1 MLIPPTILVSIFLIQ
16 VTGRDQ
22 PGIVGRLTSA
32 LVGHDVRVLD
42 IQQSVIHRTVNL
54 GLLVQFQD
62 DCTPLLKD
70 LLFAGHE
77 LGLTLRTVPIEEDE
91 YEAWVARHGESRHLI
106 TLFGPCLKAEHLARI
121 SGLATEFGLD
131 ISLITRLSGRPSLR
145 NPCADSNACIE
156 LTARGTPS
164 DADLLRKEILLA
176 AQELNCDIAIQ
187 ADNMY
192 RRNRRMI
199 AFDMDSTLI
208 QAEVIDELARVHGVV
223 DQVSKITEA
232 AMNGELDFDQS
243 LRQRLRL
250 LRGLRV
256 EKLKEVAESLVLTRG
271 AERLIRTIKAI
282 GYKTAI
288 LSGGFTYFGEFL
300 QRRLGIDHVH
310 ANVLEVRNGTLT
322 GQVVGP
328 IVNGE
333 RKAELLREIAAHEH
347 IHLEQV
353 IAVGDGA
360 NDLPMLSVAGLGIAF
375 HAKPR
380 VKASA
385 KQQIS
390 TTGLDGI
397 LYLIGVRDRDVPA
410 A

>member
-1 MLIPPTILVSIFLIQ
+1 
-16 VTGRDQ
+16 
-22 PGIVGRLTSA
+22 
-32 LVGHDVRVLD
+32 
-42 IQQSVIHRTVNL
+42 
-54 GLLVQFQD
+54 
-62 DCTPLLKD
+62 
-70 LLFAGHE
+70 
-77 LGLTLRTVPIEEDE
+77 
-91 YEAWVARHGESRHLI
+91 
-106 TLFGPCLKAEHLARI
+106 
-121 SGLATEFGLD
+121 
-131 ISLITRLSGRPSLR
+131 
-145 NPCADSNACIE
+145 
-156 LTARGTPS
+156 
-164 DADLLRKEILLA
+164 
-176 AQELNCDIAIQ
+176 
-187 ADNMY
+187 
-192 RRNRRMI
+192 
-199 AFDMDSTLI
+199 
-208 QAEVIDELARVHGVV
+208 
-223 DQVSKITEA
+223 
-232 AMNGELDFDQS
+232 MNGEPDFDQS
-243 LRQRLRL
+243 LRQRLSL
-250 LRGLRV
+250 LQGLRV
-256 EKLKEVAESLVLTRG
+256 EAMQEVADRLLLTRG
-271 AERLIRTIKAI
+271 AERLIRTIQAM

-310 ANVLEVRNGTLT
+310 ANVLEIRDGMLT

-333 RKAELLREIAAHEH
+333 RKAHLLREIAAREH

-390 TTGLDGI
+390 TAGLDGI